1 MAFENAPFVLIAI
14 FLALAGVYHLAAP
27 AHSEALLSRRGSI
40 QLIGTVL
47 SVLGGWAL
55 LTADTAAL
63 LVGIPV
69 LLSGL
74 ARLFAADRMIKLNTW
89 TSRYVHGILMLVG
102 AALCAYLRFGLVKG

>member
-1 MAFENAPFVLIAI
+1 MSFESVPFILITT

-27 AHSEALLSRRGSI
+27 SHSAALLSRRGSI
-40 QLIGTVL
+40 QLIGAVL

-55 LTADTAAL
+55 LKADTAAL

-74 ARLFAADRMIKLNTW
+74 ARFLAADMMIKLNTW
-89 TSRYVHGILMLVG
+89 TSRYVHGVLMLIG
-102 AALCAYLRFGLVKG
+102 AALCAFLRFGLVNG